1 MSGPAEKLS
10 VTITPAMATRIRAEV
25 DAGHYGSASEVI
37 RDALRLWEKRQQE
50 LDLLRARVKASIED
64 PRPRVPIKEAFERIR
79 QRAEEYKAKN
89 TDEAA

>member
-1 MSGPAEKLS
+1 MSEPAEKLS

-64 PRPRVPIKEAFERIR
+64 PRPRVPLKDMRRRIKERH
-79 QRAEEYKAKN
+79 
-89 TDEAA
+89 EAALKEARDDAA

>member
-64 PRPRVPIKEAFERIR
+64 PRPRVPINEAFERIR